1 MYVKSEFKKIRAIV
15 PETLASTAASTDYK
29 PGLISSTRLCTLPGT
44 TTRQWGRNFS
54 VTIEATTGAIYFLPD
69 IAVEPTSV
77 NAFKL
82 SEGYSIDLKIENFLS
97 VKGNSTTAQLQ
108 AIVWE
113 D

>member
-1 MYVKSEFKKIRAIV
+1 MYIRSMFKKIRAIV

-29 PGLISSTRLCTLPGT
+29 PGLISSTKLCTLPGT
-44 TTRQWGRNFS
+44 TTRAWGENFS
-54 VTIEATTGAIYFLPD
+54 ITIQATTGAIYFLPD
-69 IAVEPTSV
+69 VAVEPTSV

-82 SEGYSIDLKIENFLS
+82 PEGYSIDLKIRSFLS
-97 VKGNSTTAQLQ
+97 VKGDSTTAQLQ